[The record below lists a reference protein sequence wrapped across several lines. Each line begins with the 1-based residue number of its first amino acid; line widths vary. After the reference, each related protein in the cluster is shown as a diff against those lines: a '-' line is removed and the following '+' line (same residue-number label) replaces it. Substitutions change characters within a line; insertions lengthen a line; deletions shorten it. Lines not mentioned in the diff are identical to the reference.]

1 MVRRQE
7 EREVVVHHFTD
18 REYFGHPGD
27 HISIG
32 RGQGVGEE
40 GHTGFA
46 DNRFQA
52 SLEIVI
58 AHENSN

>member
-1 MVRRQE
+1 
-7 EREVVVHHFTD
+7 
-18 REYFGHPGD
+18 
-27 HISIG
+27 
-32 RGQGVGEE
+32 VGEE